1 MKTPDKHF
9 IAHGELE
16 WTIPLPIKR
25 VVDPVVA
32 QYIMQLR
39 EALTWAL
46 QELETHECYPTLDPD
61 DQAAFD
67 AAQALV
73 AS

>member
-1 MKTPDKHF
+1 MTDSE
-9 IAHGELE
+9 I
-16 WTIPLPIKR
+16 IKS
-25 VVDPVVA
+25 
-32 QYIMQLR
+32 LR

-67 AAQALV
+67 TAQALV
-73 AS
+73 TP